1 MDEEQPR
8 FNAAKFPR
16 VTKQA
21 LEYYQKGAS
30 EEEKKIV
37 ANTIREA
44 AKTIKKD
51 ARGGQQ
57 GDKGKKKK
65 KKGRQQPSP
74 SPEQLAAGLY
84 KVLSETG
91 TAKVNGDPQSGE
103 QTQIQGQVDLN
114 DVARRLL
121 SLAA

>member
-8 FNAAKFPR
+8 FNASKFPR

-21 LEYYQKGAS
+21 LEFYQKGAS
-30 EEEKKIV
+30 EEEKKVV
-37 ANTIREA
+37 ADTIREA

-51 ARGGQQ
+51 LRGGQQ
-57 GDKGKKKK
+57 GGKGKKN
-65 KKGRQQPSP
+65 KKGRRQP

-91 TAKVNGDPQSGE
+91 TAKVHGDPKSGE

-114 DVARRLL
+114 EVARKLL
-121 SLAA
+121 SLAP